1 MKRRI
6 LAVQAALVGLVFA
19 LAADASAE
27 AIYSLGEVQPY
38 AVSQAD
44 RGAGGDA
51 AKAQP
56 ATAGSAEEESTPV
69 ERRVKEEQAVLSHS
83 RWAIL
88 PHKPNYI
95 LPYTY
100 NDSVNNEPFQEV
112 DPDVPDLDNS
122 EAKFQISFKLPLWER
137 MFGSNADL
145 YFAYTQI
152 SFWQVYNTEN
162 SSPFRDTNYEP
173 EGVVVLHTDN
183 ALGGFKNRQLAF
195 GLVHQSNGRGL
206 DELSRSWNRIYAS
219 GTLEKGKFASSLKV
233 WYRLPEDEEDDDNP
247 DIEDYLGYGELR
259 AGYRWG
265 NHVFATM
272 LRNNLQTGDNRGAI
286 ELDWSFPLLPK
297 LKGYVQY
304 FYGYGESLI
313 DYDHKNNRIGVGVLL
328 SDWL

>member
-6 LAVQAALVGLVFA
+6 LAVQAALVGLGFA

-27 AIYSLGEVQPY
+27 AIYSLGEVQPF
-38 AVSQAD
+38 AVAQSD
-44 RGAGGDA
+44 RGAV
-51 AKAQP
+51 
-56 ATAGSAEEESTPV
+56 GSAAPKQTAAPTGMTTEEESAV
-69 ERRVKEEQAVLSHS
+69 ERRREEEQALAHS

-100 NDSVNNEPFQEV
+100 NDTPSQPAN
-112 DPDVPDLDNS
+112 PDAPQFDNA

-152 SFWQVYNTEN
+152 SFWQIYNTEN

-173 EGVVVLHTDN
+173 EGVVVLHTDYD
-183 ALGGFKNRQLAF
+183 LLGFKNRQLAF
-195 GLVHQSNGRGL
+195 GLVHQSNGRGA
-206 DELSRSWNRIYAS
+206 DVLSRSWNRVYAA
-219 GTLEKGKFASSLKV
+219 GTLERGNFASSLKL
-233 WYRLPEDEEDDDNP
+233 WYRIPEDEENDDNP
-247 DIEDYLGYGELR
+247 DIEDYLGNGEFR
-259 AGYRWG
+259 AGFGWR
-265 NHVFATM
+265 NHVFAMM
-272 LRNNLQTGDNRGAI
+272 LRNNLQSDHNRGAV
-286 ELDWSFPLLPK
+286 ELGWSFPLLPK